1 MECGFMVFMRRT
13 SGFQSLQTG
22 RGWLV
27 AAAFAALLP
36 GCGSEGMDGC
46 PIICFP
52 DFDKPTTVSWQN
64 QRYTVVTSTTG
75 TEPVT
80 LEAIVRVEAFYLL
93 PTDVVVV
100 EPNAPNQNPGPDATS
115 YPVVVVDVDKPAGQA
130 VVRFAVRVV
139 SDAGS
144 YPKGEFPFTATFRH
158 GEDVVTATT
167 TLVVQ

>member
-1 MECGFMVFMRRT
+1 MAFTRRAMRIL
-13 SGFQSLQTG
+13 SLPAG

-27 AAAFAALLP
+27 AAAFAALLS

-46 PIICFP
+46 PIICFS

-64 QRYTVVTSTTG
+64 QRYTIVSSSTG
-75 TEPVT
+75 TDPVT
-80 LEAIVRVEAFYLL
+80 LEATVRVETFYLL
-93 PTDVVVV
+93 PTDVVTV

-115 YPVVVVDVDKPAGQA
+115 YPVAVVDVDKQVGQA
-130 VVRFAVRVV
+130 VVRFTVRVV

-144 YPKGEFPFTATFRH
+144 YPKGEFPFTATFRR
-158 GEDVVTATT
+158 GDEDVVTAAT